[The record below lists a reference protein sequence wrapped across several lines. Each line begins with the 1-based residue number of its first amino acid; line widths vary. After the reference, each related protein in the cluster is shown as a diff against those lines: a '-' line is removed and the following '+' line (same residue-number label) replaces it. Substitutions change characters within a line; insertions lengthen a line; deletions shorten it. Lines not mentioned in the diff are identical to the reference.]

1 MKRTSKQLY
10 EAPAALSFEV
20 EQECAICVS
29 GNAVTEK
36 FGTSSNNYG
45 NEDFE

>member
-1 MKRTSKQLY
+1 MKKTGRQLY
-10 EAPAALSFEV
+10 EAPAAWAFQM

>member
-1 MKRTSKQLY
+1 MKKNGRQLY
-10 EAPAALSFEV
+10 EAPAAWAFQM